1 MIGFLPSRAGDDFAM
16 PHECGIASFHFV
28 CRPCREPATNR
39 QLAELRRDLIGH
51 SVQFSMTFPVRL
63 IEQLLLRSSR
73 VVELLDAE
81 SQQRMLHD
89 VTYDQI
95 S

>member
-1 MIGFLPSRAGDDFAM
+1 M
-16 PHECGIASFHFV
+16 PHSCGIVSFLFV

-39 QLAELRRDLIGH
+39 QLAELRRDLIRH
-51 SVQFSMTFPVRL
+51 AVQFPMAFSVGL
-63 IEQLLLRSSR
+63 IEQLLLRPSR
-73 VVELLDAE
+73 IVELLDPE
-81 SQQRMLHD
+81 SQQRMLPD